1 MDHVSNAE
9 ISSLQN
15 FGPRFSKALFLK
27 KLRFLTLLS
36 NPSCIPPW
44 ALGGILS
51 YILFDAKWDT
61 SNTRCRGIGGM
72 GEDDCDAPEGTLR
85 WPSLPAALPPLELLS
100 AKRPSE

>member
-9 ISSLQN
+9 ISSVQN
-15 FGPRFSKALFLK
+15 FGPRFSKTLFLK

-36 NPSCIPPW
+36 NPSCISPW

-61 SNTRCRGIGGM
+61 SNTGCRGIGGIE
-72 GEDDCDAPEGTLR
+72 EDDCDAPGGTLR
-85 WPSLPAALPPLELLS
+85 WPFLPAAPPSLELVS